1 VGEGVLEKCLA
12 TFSGNFFELGEVAE
26 EKSSL
31 RASGVNKG
39 DTLGHVARL
48 SARFHSH
55 SEKNKTRQRVLQN
68 WEQRLCF
75 NITFQYLV

>member
-1 VGEGVLEKCLA
+1 
-12 TFSGNFFELGEVAE
+12 
-26 EKSSL
+26 L